1 MSAGAHNT
9 VHNTERVV
17 AISPA
22 GHISFIGELY
32 TGIISDWET
41 TERSGF
47 LDLLFEANYSI
58 MSQKGFTI
66 QDFLPVG
73 VSLNIL
79 PLLGNSAQMPAE
91 DVVRTK

>member
-1 MSAGAHNT
+1 
-9 VHNTERVV
+9 
-17 AISPA
+17 
-22 GHISFIGELY
+22 
-32 TGIISDWET
+32 
-41 TERSGF
+41 
-47 LDLLFEANYSI
+47 